1 MYHNTQSNENFI
13 FACFIVYIEH
23 VDIFNTHLS
32 VSNDSEYRVL
42 QFLTNKKNLYSETVR
57 KNALVLLTTC

>member
-42 QFLTNKKNLYSETVR
+42 QFLTNKKICIPKRLEKTRWSY
-57 KNALVLLTTC
+57 